1 MGRVEAPT
9 IDALVPTTYLV
20 NKASAR
26 RMRYALGNL
35 GFSEDAYEVV
45 GEEGDRFE
53 FPDTHRQVLIPDG
66 KVAISIGLPGEM
78 AINLFWEEFLTLEN
92 RALKRHL

>member
-1 MGRVEAPT
+1 
-9 IDALVPTTYLV
+9 
-20 NKASAR
+20 
-26 RMRYALGNL
+26 
-35 GFSEDAYEVV
+35 V